1 LCLTLGQA
9 LTAATAMVERL
20 DEIIQ
25 RKGLRRFAHIRIKHI
40 HNALVWY
47 RRIYHHYIVG
57 WFLQHQG
64 VIFRIMRIRRF
75 FLIDPFSLLA
85 YFSNRMTIL
94 IVTRTLLL
102 DVYLFIGLLAIE
114 AYNPQSVKKGNIFDN
129 NRLAETLAA
138 LYDSN
143 EHNEWHNDPDVSDI
157 RSQLVGIPKRIIEP
171 PSLSEWKQSIFK
183 AANILSTR
191 HFGQSKRPIEE
202 AALGPII
209 LQTRSFLNSIT
220 EMSHLT
226 GIKYLFGVRLES
238 LYDVQ
243 AFVGNLSA
251 WHLTSFVQK
260 AWGGYKT
267 LRWPFKIY
275 RWIKHS
281 SPSGMAMG
289 MGWEILQKMIIN
301 FLARFTFDK
310 TCKEIDK
317 LYYRSKNIKKVK
329 D

>member
-1 LCLTLGQA
+1 
-9 LTAATAMVERL
+9 MVERL
-20 DEIIQ
+20 DGIIQ
-25 RKGLRRFAHIRIKHI
+25 RKGLRRFSHIRIKHI

-57 WFLQHQG
+57 WFLRHQSMF
-64 VIFRIMRIRRF
+64 FRIMRIRRF

-114 AYNPQSVKKGNIFDN
+114 VYDPQSVKKGNIIDN
-129 NRLAETLAA
+129 NRLAEILAT

-143 EHNEWHNDPDVSDI
+143 ERNEWHNDPDVTAI
-157 RSQLVGIPKRIIEP
+157 RSQLVGIPKRIIQP
-171 PSLSEWKQSIFK
+171 PGLSEWRQSIFK
-183 AANILSTR
+183 VANILSAR
-191 HFGQSKRPIEE
+191 HFDQSKRPLEE
-202 AALGPII
+202 AALGPIV
-209 LQTRSFLNSIT
+209 LQTRSFLGSIT
-220 EMSHLT
+220 EMSHFT
-226 GIKYLFGVRLES
+226 GIKYLFGIRLES
-238 LYDVQ
+238 LYDVHT
-243 AFVGNLSA
+243 FVGSLSSL
-251 WHLTSFVQK
+251 HVTSFVQK

-275 RWIKHS
+275 RWIRHS
-281 SPSGMAMG
+281 SPSNMAMG
-289 MGWEILQKMIIN
+289 MGWEVLQKTIIN
-301 FLARFTFDK
+301 FLARFTFDR

-317 LYYRSKNIKKVK
+317 LYYHSKNIKKVK